1 MAEQTKVVFYSG
13 LGSEFSQL
21 SDSQIDEDGIY
32 FLSDTQEIYKG
43 KTRFGMGTKPVATT
57 AAAGIVKPASA
68 DFTIAA
74 DGTLALYQKISILSF
89 EVKSTPRIGETIS
102 SVQLAWS
109 CSRTPGK
116 LTVNGTSVT
125 ASQTQTNFTFKPS
138 SGSWSED
145 SVITLV
151 ATDDK
156 GNTATATAKL
166 DFVSHF
172 FSSAQA
178 KDYSIGSSLF
188 TTFADTAVTD
198 DIGTLS
204 VDTGTNKFAYVAIPI
219 NYSSSPHIF
228 VNGFEGGFELVYSSL
243 RDSNSVLYNVY
254 RSTQSNIGTLF
265 VEVKR

>member
-1 MAEQTKVVFYSG
+1 MAEQTKVIFYSG

-21 SDSQIDEDGIY
+21 DDSQINEDGIY

-43 KTRFGMGTKPVATT
+43 KTRFGMGTKPVASATT
-57 AAAGIVKPASA
+57 AGIVKPASA

-102 SVQLAWS
+102 SIQLAWN
-109 CSRTPGK
+109 CSRKPTK
-116 LTVNGTSVT
+116 LTINGTSVT
-125 ASQTQTNFTFKPS
+125 ASQKQTNFTFKPA
-138 SGSWSED
+138 SGSWSDD

-172 FSSAQA
+172 FSGSET
-178 KDYSIGSSLF
+178 KDYSIGSGLF
-188 TTFADTAVTD
+188 TSFADTAVTD
-198 DIGTLS
+198 DIGSFS
-204 VDTGTNKFAYVAIPI
+204 VATGANKYAYFAIPV

-228 VNGFEGGFELVYSSL
+228 VNGFEGGFDLVYSSL

-254 RSTQSNIGTLF
+254 RSAQSNIGTLF